1 MISTVPLPASV
12 AFADGGGGGAAA
24 TTSAVLLVPAAAAG
38 CFGTDSARAAGP
50 HFPLLRL
57 LDLLPP
63 LLPLAL
69 LPRPRRFADRLR
81 LRRRTRRRSPSR
93 SRDLRRR
100 AGLRSRDRRRP
111 SGEGRRLRSRD
122 RDRDRRLLGPITPQG
137 QAERPPLAAGA
148 WRRRV
153 GAARPGGPPLRRPR
167 QCAPL
172 AQAGGGIAAAGTL
185 RGDHV
190 PGTHLMAL
198 LALEMVF
205 RPIFDCPQ
213 NRKNNLLNLCSEMSI
228 RLWGPDEFWG
238 GAPRSDPNR
247 HAVLG
252 TGDPRG
258 VVQFLARARPIGRSP
273 SRPHGHFG
281 PESAQNQP

>member
-1 MISTVPLPASV
+1 MRCCSCRPPPPAASEPTRRAQLARISPCSGSWICCRRCCHLRSCLALVDSPIGCGSV
-12 AFADGGGGGAAA
+12 AAL
-24 TTSAVLLVPAAAAG
+24 AVG
-38 CFGTDSARAAGP
+38 
-50 HFPLLRL
+50 
-57 LDLLPP
+57 
-63 LLPLAL
+63 
-69 LPRPRRFADRLR
+69 
-81 LRRRTRRRSPSR
+81 RRR
-93 SRDLRRR
+93 
-100 AGLRSRDRRRP
+100 GLATSVAA
-111 SGEGRRLRSRD
+111 
-122 RDRDRRLLGPITPQG
+122 QG
-137 QAERPPLAAGA
+137 FAPATA
-148 WRRRV
+148 
-153 GAARPGGPPLRRPR
+153 AARPGRGGGCGLETATGTAGCWDPSHRRGRQNARPWQREPGAGGWARPALADHRSGGRGSAPR
-167 QCAPL
+167 WL
-172 AQAGGGIAAAGTL
+172 KLGGGIAAAGTL